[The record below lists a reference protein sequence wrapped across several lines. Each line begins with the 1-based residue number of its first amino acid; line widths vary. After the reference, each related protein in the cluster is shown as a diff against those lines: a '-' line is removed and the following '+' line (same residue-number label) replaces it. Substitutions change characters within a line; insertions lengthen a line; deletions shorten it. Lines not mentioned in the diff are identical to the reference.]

1 MQFNLLGPLT
11 VVHQGQTVLI
21 RGLKQR
27 AALGILLLHANRTV
41 ATSRLLTA
49 LWGDDV
55 PPTARKG
62 LQNVVAGLR
71 RALHSAT
78 DTSVALETRP
88 HGYVL
93 RVPEQDIDW
102 CRHQALVE
110 QGRAEMAAGARE
122 PAVAL
127 LREALGLWRGPVLA
141 DLVEAGVDWPETGLV
156 RSARLDVLEDCVE
169 AELAAGS
176 HHELVAELLAEYEA
190 NPARERLCGQLM
202 LALYRCG
209 RHAEALSAYRRTRDT
224 LARELGLDPGRALR
238 DLEQSILNHDASLLP
253 ASGDTPAAPWTAD
266 RGEREPG
273 YDTPPVS
280 VEWKLVSVL
289 MVRAHFDPHAQHHDP
304 ECVAEGLRLA
314 GAAVRDE
321 VRRHGG
327 VVTGVIGSMWQ
338 AAFGVPRSQEDIAE
352 RAMRAALAV
361 QRRLGGHAPNGVITR
376 MEVSAAVTTGE
387 ALLSRHCGGDRR
399 IDLTGGVLDRCQQLL
414 DFVRPGTI
422 RVCDT
427 TARAGHCA
435 VVHSPAVD
443 QLGGWLV
450 TGLLPS
456 GPASTGPAPF
466 TGRGEE
472 LGALRGRLDAVRT
485 GGRPHLV
492 TVVGPPG
499 SGRSR
504 LVAEFAAAAG
514 AGDER
519 VRRLV
524 GRVPPFR
531 EPARPGL
538 LGGLLASYAGIG
550 PDDPPEAAQDRLD
563 RAVRAL
569 AGTART
575 ADWLMSRLAPLALP
589 RPDGDAEQEEA
600 QALPAWR
607 RFLEE
612 LATDAPLTVI
622 IDDLHLADDA
632 VLDLLDDLASPGSVP
647 VLIVATARPELLQ
660 RRPRWGQ
667 GRPELSTLLLE
678 PLPEDAT
685 AELFDAVLSMPPLRN
700 GAGLHTRV
708 GLPSRAALMARIDGN
723 PRFAVEYAEALRD
736 GTPLSWELSAR
747 TLSQADHL
755 PDATGLPVPQSVY
768 SIIATRL
775 DTLPDHDRAVL
786 QDAAALGTRV
796 TAAAVAAVGGRDHD
810 EAAHCLRHLEQAGLL
825 RRVPAA
831 LASGDQMEYAFRTPL
846 VRCVA
851 YVQLPRTAR
860 VAKYRRAAAWHGDS
874 GAEFPDQVIP
884 HEDPLASRDGCT
896 IAECSLEEPSTRAP
910 MRR

>member
-62 LQNVVAGLR
+62 LQNAVAGLR
-71 RALHSAT
+71 RTLHSA
-78 DTSVALETRP
+78 DSSVALETRP

-93 RVPEQDIDW
+93 RVPEEDIDW
-102 CRHQALVE
+102 YRHQALVE
-110 QGRAEMAAGARE
+110 QGRAELANGARE
-122 PAVAL
+122 PAAAL

-141 DLVEAGVDWPETGLV
+141 DLAEAGVDWPEMGVV
-156 RSARLDVLEDCVE
+156 RSARLDVLEDCVD
-169 AELAAGS
+169 AELAAGA
-176 HHELVAELLAEYEA
+176 HHELASELLVEAEA

-209 RHAEALSAYRRTRDT
+209 RHAEALTAYRRTRDT

-238 DLEQSILNHDASLLP
+238 ELEQSILNHDASLLP
-253 ASGDTPAAPWTAD
+253 GSGGAAAAPRTAECA
-266 RGEREPG
+266 EREPCG
-273 YDTPPVS
+273 DTPPVS

-304 ECVAEGLRLA
+304 EGVAELLGRA
-314 GAAVRDE
+314 GAAVREE

-352 RAMRAALAV
+352 RAMRTALAV
-361 QRRLGGHAPNGVITR
+361 QSRLAERAPSGPVART
-376 MEVSAAVTTGE
+376 EVSAAVTTGE
-387 ALLSRHCGGDRR
+387 ALVSRHYGADPRVE
-399 IDLTGGVLDRCQQLL
+399 LTGGVLDRCQQLL
-414 DFVRPGTI
+414 DFVRPGTT

-450 TGLLPS
+450 TDLLPS
-456 GPASTGPAPF
+456 GLAPTGSAPF
-466 TGRGEE
+466 TGRHEE
-472 LGALRGRLDAVRT
+472 LEALRERLDAVRT

-504 LVAEFAAAAG
+504 LAAEFAAAAG
-514 AGDER
+514 SGDGR
-519 VRRLV
+519 VRCLL

-538 LGGLLASYAGIG
+538 LGTLLASYARIG
-550 PDDPPEAAQDRLD
+550 PSDPPEAAHEKLD
-563 RAVRAL
+563 RCLRRLV
-569 AGTART
+569 GTART

-589 RPDGDAEQEEA
+589 RPDGDVAEQEA

-612 LATDAPLTVI
+612 VATEAPLAVVV
-622 IDDLHLADDA
+622 DDLHLADDA

-647 VLIVATARPELLQ
+647 VLIVATARPELLR
-660 RRPRWGQ
+660 RRPGWGQ
-667 GRPELSTLLLE
+667 GRGELSTLSLE
-678 PLPEDAT
+678 PLPEEAA
-685 AELFDAVLSMPPLRN
+685 AELFDAVLSLPPVRN
-700 GAGLHTRV
+700 SAGLHTRV
-708 GLPSRAALMARIDGN
+708 GLRSQSALMARIEGN

-747 TLSQADHL
+747 TLSQAGHL
-755 PDATGLPVPQSVY
+755 PYATGFPVPQAVY
-768 SIIATRL
+768 GIVATRL
-775 DTLPDHDRAVL
+775 DALPDHDKAVL
-786 QDAAALGTRV
+786 QDAAVLGTGI
-796 TAAAVAAVGGRDHD
+796 TAAAVAAVGGRDQ
-810 EAAHCLRHLEQAGLL
+810 EKSAHCLHHLEQAGLL
-825 RRVPAA
+825 RRVPSSTVPDHRA
-831 LASGDQMEYAFRTPL
+831 EYAFCSPL
-846 VRCVA
+846 VQGVA

-860 VAKYRRAAAWHGDS
+860 VAKYRRAAEWRGDAS
-874 GAEFPDQVIP
+874 AEFPDQAIP
-884 HEDPLASRDGCT
+884 HFSLMSSQHGCT
-896 IAECSLEEPSTRAP
+896 DSDCPLQEA
-910 MRR
+910 